1 MRQTQDALRMA
12 DRLRSDLPVIFRVDA
27 EKAGAELRRMHDL
40 LGKANALAR
49 IRAERIDEL
58 LSALRLALPIL
69 QEISDADGYASTTSH
84 RALEA
89 ARVAIAKSE
98 GARNA

>member
-1 MRQTQDALRMA
+1 MSKQPEALRLADALE
-12 DRLRSDLPVIFRVDA
+12 SDPSDITGH
-27 EKAGAELRRMHDL
+27 KAASELRRLHDL

-58 LSALRLALPIL
+58 LSALCLALPIL
-69 QEISDADGYASTTSH
+69 QEISDADGYTSTTSH

-89 ARVAIAKSE
+89 ARIAIAKSE
-98 GARNA
+98 GANNA